1 MRIVYIGGW
10 MRSGTTLLCEM
21 VGAFEG
27 ALALG
32 ELSGIWRAAHRN
44 EPCSCGAA
52 IPSCQV
58 WGPALAAVE
67 RAHGI
72 SRQDYQG
79 LAKQAQDV
87 LRTRSAH
94 RLARLDPDDR
104 SGWPESVRSYVE
116 ILHTLLAS
124 ISETTGAQI
133 LVDSSKLPPGFLLER
148 LMPGTSVDLV
158 HIVRDPRAV
167 ANSERKTRVRSGPD
181 ADLLP
186 PGRSAVRSVFY
197 WSAFNLAVRAYS
209 RYADSYIKVDYSR
222 LTSCTDIELDRVAG
236 LLGVRR
242 KPDVVLDGGHVAVGN
257 PARFDG
263 STRTVRADDSWKH
276 ELRRREKLWV
286 SSASLPTRMLLR

>member
-21 VGAFEG
+21 IGAFEG

-52 IPSCQV
+52 IPECPV
-58 WGPALAAVE
+58 WGPALAAVK
-67 RAHGI
+67 RVHGI
-72 SRQDYQG
+72 STQDYER
-79 LAKQAQDV
+79 LARQAQEV

-94 RLARLDPDDR
+94 RLARLDPDDP
-104 SGWPESVRSYVE
+104 SGWPERVRSYVE

-124 ISETTGAQI
+124 ISETTGAQV
-133 LVDSSKLPPGFLLER
+133 LVDSSKLPPGFLVER
-148 LMPGTSVDLV
+148 LMPATSVDLV
-158 HIVRDPRAV
+158 HIIRDPRAV
-167 ANSERKTRVRSGPD
+167 ANSERKTQVRSGPD

-209 RYADSYIKVDYSR
+209 SYADSYTTVDYSR
-222 LTSCTDIELDRVAG
+222 LTSRTEAELDRLAG
-236 LLGVRR
+236 LLGVNR
-242 KPDVVLDGGHVAVGN
+242 KPNALLNGGHVAVGN

-263 STRTVRADDSWKH
+263 STRTVSADDSWKR